1 MKIAVVTGSRAEY
14 GLLEPLM
21 HKIQASPLLEL
32 QLIVTGAHLLPE
44 FGSTVE
50 EIRRAGFKIH
60 KSIPEISRAATGA
73 DVSRQVGAGVIAF
86 TDALETLAPHAVL
99 LVGDRYELLAA
110 ASASFFLKIPIVHIH
125 GGEVT
130 NGAFDDAIRHAIS
143 KFARVHA
150 VAAPE
155 YAARLIRA
163 GENPDSVHVVGGLG
177 VDFVGKAEKL
187 TELDLEVALG
197 IPLRD
202 PLLLVTYHPVT
213 AAEHDT
219 KAEIQTLILA
229 LSSFPEKTVIF
240 TLPNADPENKV
251 ITEAIEEATKQNAK
265 WHLFASLG
273 TKKYLS
279 LLAHSSAVIGN
290 SSSGLLEAPAL
301 GVPTVNI
308 GPRQDGRLKAASV
321 LSCGTSRAEIEA
333 TISQALSAEFADSLE
348 GVQSPYGEEG
358 ASDKILTLL
367 ESTVFGSLGNKKYWD
382 APEHN

>member
-1 MKIAVVTGSRAEY
+1 
-14 GLLEPLM
+14 M

-50 EIRRAGFKIH
+50 EIRRAGFTID

-130 NGAFDDAIRHAIS
+130 NGAFDDEIRHVIS
-143 KFARVHA
+143 KFSRVHA

-155 YAARLIRA
+155 YAERLIRA

-177 VDFVGKAEKL
+177 VDSVGKAEKL
-187 TELDLEVALG
+187 TELELEEELG

-202 PLLLVTYHPVT
+202 PVLLVTYHPVT

-219 KAEIQTLILA
+219 KREIQTLILA
-229 LSSFPEKTVIF
+229 LSSFPETTVIF
-240 TLPNADPENKV
+240 TLPNADPENTL
-251 ITEAIEEATKQNAK
+251 ITGAIEEATKHNAK
-265 WHLFASLG
+265 WHLFSSLG

-308 GPRQDGRLKAASV
+308 GLRQDGRLKAASV

-358 ASDKILTLL
+358 ASEKILALL

-382 APEHN
+382 APENN